1 MENTEPTTPQAV
13 EQSAVSTPVDREAKA
28 FETHVIQNQ
37 IQVPDNFKSVGDW
50 FSALK
55 SAQKE
60 YTKAR
65 QEISD
70 LKKQIPAATPEAPEQ
85 PKEAPAPVIPEE
97 LRIPDKLPEQPPS
110 PQQTEILTK
119 DEWNKYS
126 TEVAVNGTLS
136 NESREAIKTKTKLP
150 DYVIDD
156 FLAGQKARLQQ
167 AYGSAAEVVG
177 GKDQL
182 ARVFDWASKN
192 LSSEDQKSVNAAL
205 SSPSWEVALLGLNAK
220 YQSAA
225 AKKPTA
231 NEPVK
236 APSSQKVGATTATPT
251 LGAYASKAEFYK
263 DRRDPRFAG
272 DPRFRQAVE
281 TRMAKT
287 DFNSLR

>member
-1 MENTEPTTPQAV
+1 MENTEPTTPQPV

-28 FETHVIQNQ
+28 FETHVTQNQ
-37 IQVPDNFKSVGDW
+37 IPVPDNFKSVGDW
-50 FSALK
+50 FNALK

-65 QEISD
+65 QEISE
-70 LKKQIPAATPEAPEQ
+70 LKKQVPQATPVAQEQ
-85 PKEAPAPVIPEE
+85 PPEAPAPVIPEE
-97 LRIPDKLPEQPPS
+97 LRIPDRPVEKPVSET
-110 PQQTEILTK
+110 QTEILTK

-136 NESREAIKTKTKLP
+136 PESREAIKAKTKLP
-150 DYVIDD
+150 DYVIED

-192 LSSEDQKSVNAAL
+192 LSVEDQKSVNAAL
-205 SSPSWEVALLGLNAK
+205 STPSWEVALLGLNAK
-220 YQSAA
+220 YQASVS
-225 AKKPTA
+225 KKPTA
-231 NEPVK
+231 QEPVK
-236 APSSQKVGATTATPT
+236 TPSTQKVGATTATPT
-251 LGAYASKAEFYK
+251 LSAYTSKAEFYK
-263 DRRDPRFAG
+263 DRRDPRFAS

-287 DFNSLR
+287 NFNSLQ